1 MGCICKLLSVVLFV
15 IRKNGIQYLFQSV
28 LRKTVIHNRICRFQE
43 SYCDAVALK
52 AMEIMVEVDKYCLTN
67 PLFQSMITISIYIS
81 ISLRHTAVSNSF
93 NRVRGLRNFQCKIK
107 YKREEDVM
115 ADFLKRNRAEVV
127 RMCLYEYDEEKQR
140 EFDREEGREE
150 GREEERQNTLREKAR
165 ADEAFRKIAIL
176 EKQLAE
182 LMK

>member
-107 YKREEDVM
+107 Q
-115 ADFLKRNRAEVV
+115 
-127 RMCLYEYDEEKQR
+127 EK
-140 EFDREEGREE
+140 GRGGFWES
-150 GREEERQNTLREKAR
+150 ERQ
-165 ADEAFRKIAIL
+165 IL
-176 EKQLAE
+176 LLQAGGLV
-182 LMK
+182 

>member
-81 ISLRHTAVSNSF
+81 ISLRHTAASIYSTAFADLEISNAKL
-93 NRVRGLRNFQCKIK
+93 NKKGKK
-107 YKREEDVM
+107 
-115 ADFLKRNRAEVV
+115 
-127 RMCLYEYDEEKQR
+127 
-140 EFDREEGREE
+140 
-150 GREEERQNTLREKAR
+150 T
-165 ADEAFRKIAIL
+165 
-176 EKQLAE
+176 
-182 LMK
+182 